1 MEFPMR
7 KFSKKTAAVAASAV
21 ILLSGAGAAY
31 AFWSAGGFGSGAATT
46 STNVPI
52 TAVQTSVIS
61 GLQPGGTAQSLS
73 GNFTNGNTS
82 PVYVSSVTASISSV
96 TINSVV
102 AVGCDASDYTIAN
115 AVMTVGTEIPAGT
128 AKGAWTGA
136 TISFNN
142 KATNQD
148 ACKGATVN
156 LSYTIS

>member
-1 MEFPMR
+1 MR
-7 KFSKKTAAVAASAV
+7 KNSKKTAAVAATAIV
-21 ILLSGAGAAY
+21 LLSGAGVAY
-31 AFWSAGGFGSGAATT
+31 AFWSAGGSGTGTATT

-61 GLQPGGTAQSLS
+61 GLQPGGAAQTLS

-96 TINSVV
+96 TVNGEV

-115 AVMTVGTEIPAGT
+115 AAMTVGTEVPAGT

-136 TISFNN
+136 TITFNN

-156 LSYTIS
+156 LAYAIS

>member
-1 MEFPMR
+1 MR
-7 KFSKKTAAVAASAV
+7 KNSKKTAAVAATAIV
-21 ILLSGAGAAY
+21 LLSGAGAAY
-31 AFWSAGGFGSGAATT
+31 AFWSTGGSGTGTAAT

-52 TAVQTSVIS
+52 TAVQTSFIS
-61 GLQPGGTAQSLS
+61 GLQPGGAAQTLS

-82 PVYVSSVTASISSV
+82 PGYVSSVTASISSV
-96 TINSVV
+96 TVNGVA

-115 AVMTVGTEIPAGT
+115 AAMTVGTEVPAGT

-136 TISFNN
+136 TIAFNN

-156 LSYTIS
+156 LAYAIS

>member
-1 MEFPMR
+1 MR
-7 KFSKKTAAVAASAV
+7 KNSKKTAAAAATAV
-21 ILLSGAGAAY
+21 VLLSGAGVAY
-31 AFWSAGGFGSGAATT
+31 AFWSAGGSGTGTATT

-52 TAVQTSVIS
+52 TAVQTSVVS
-61 GLQPGGTAQSLS
+61 GLQPGGAAQTLS

-96 TINSVV
+96 TINGEV
-102 AVGCDASDYTIAN
+102 AVGCDATDYTIAN
-115 AVMTVGTEIPAGT
+115 AAMTVGAEVPAGT

-136 TISFNN
+136 TITFNN

-156 LSYTIS
+156 LAYAIS

>member
-1 MEFPMR
+1 MR
-7 KFSKKTAAVAASAV
+7 KNSKKTAAVAATAV
-21 ILLSGAGAAY
+21 VLLSGAGVAY
-31 AFWSAGGFGSGAATT
+31 AFWSAGGSGTGTATT

-52 TAVQTSVIS
+52 TAVQTSVIA
-61 GLQPGGTAQSLS
+61 GLQPGGTAQTLS

-96 TINSVV
+96 TVNGEV

-115 AVMTVGTEIPAGT
+115 AAMTVGAEVPAGT

-136 TISFNN
+136 TITFNN

-156 LSYTIS
+156 LAYAIS

>member
-1 MEFPMR
+1 MR
-7 KFSKKTAAVAASAV
+7 KNSKKTAAVAATAIV
-21 ILLSGAGAAY
+21 LLSGAGVAY
-31 AFWSAGGFGSGAATT
+31 AFWSAGGSGTGTATT

-61 GLQPGGTAQSLS
+61 GLQPGGAAQTLS

-82 PVYVSSVTASISSV
+82 PVYVSNVTASISSV
-96 TINSVV
+96 TVNGEV

-115 AVMTVGTEIPAGT
+115 AAMTVGTEVPAGT

-136 TISFNN
+136 TITFNN

-156 LSYTIS
+156 LAYAIS